1 MDNATADTVQAAG
14 WAITYLT
21 IRMFLAEMNRAMTT
35 NRLDGHTRP
44 YWIRGSSEYIETKH
58 YKRLYSGV
66 TGTMSS
72 SRVVTYGLT
81 ERFTMKPAHEF
92 DKLLRGDEVQ

>member
-14 WAITYLT
+14 WAITDLT

-44 YWIRGSSEYIETKH
+44 YWIRGSSEYIETKQNTIGGYIPASH
-58 YKRLYSGV
+58 EQCR
-66 TGTMSS
+66 
-72 SRVVTYGLT
+72 RHGL
-81 ERFTMKPAHEF
+81 
-92 DKLLRGDEVQ
+92 